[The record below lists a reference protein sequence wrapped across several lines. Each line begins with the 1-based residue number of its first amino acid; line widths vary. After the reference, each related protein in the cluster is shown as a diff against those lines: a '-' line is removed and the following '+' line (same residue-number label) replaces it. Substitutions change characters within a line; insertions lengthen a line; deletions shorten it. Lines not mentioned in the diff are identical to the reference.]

1 MKKQIL
7 YIASLLMAS
16 QAYSQI
22 VLSENFD
29 NGLPATWTQTTL
41 ATDGGWKNGTAASL
55 SSQSVTFPDLNGT
68 KFMGTNDDACNCNKS
83 ADRLISPS
91 MDLTAAGGNPFL
103 QIDYMFVK
111 GSYQGATEAGTIEI
125 STDGGTSWTVLKTLT
140 GLQAFEWRTDLID
153 LSAYASSND
162 VKISFLYKDNGGWL
176 FGYGVDN
183 FKVYVPEPNEA
194 VLVSASVNRYSL
206 TNVNN
211 NITLSVKNMG
221 SNPITSLDIEWNDGT
236 AHAATISTNIAV
248 GATANVTH
256 TTPVNYAT
264 AQTKNIAVNI
274 TQVNG
279 GTDPDM
285 SNNSA
290 ATIFTTISQSPTK
303 FPVIEEGTGTWCGW
317 CPRGA
322 VAMDYMYQNYPDFI
336 GVAVHNG
343 DPMTVA
349 AYDAASDFS
358 GFPSSHI
365 DRALRDQDAS
375 TTDFENGYNARK
387 NVKTPGKVSAVVT
400 SNGNTVQIA
409 ATATI
414 YTNSATEDYRM
425 GVIITEDNVTGTT
438 TGYNQANYYA
448 GGGSGAM
455 GGYESLPNPV
465 LAANM
470 VYNHVGRA
478 LIGGYDGQAGSI
490 PAPVVDGQAV
500 NYTFN
505 YTVPSTSVKNNMTAI
520 VVLID
525 NTTHEILNAH
535 KVSLG
540 TVSVAE
546 IETIGLE
553 VYPNPATDKINVTF
567 EAKGGDYAI
576 QLTDLQGRV
585 VLTETHSNLSG
596 SQNFEINTSKLTAGN
611 YLISVSQNGG
621 SFTKMIAIQ

>member
-1 MKKQIL
+1 
-7 YIASLLMAS
+7 
-16 QAYSQI
+16 
-22 VLSENFD
+22 
-29 NGLPATWTQTTL
+29 
-41 ATDGGWKNGTAASL
+41 
-55 SSQSVTFPDLNGT
+55 
-68 KFMGTNDDACNCNKS
+68 
-83 ADRLISPS
+83 
-91 MDLTAAGGNPFL
+91 
-103 QIDYMFVK
+103 
-111 GSYQGATEAGTIEI
+111 
-125 STDGGTSWTVLKTLT
+125 
-140 GLQAFEWRTDLID
+140 
-153 LSAYASSND
+153 
-162 VKISFLYKDNGGWL
+162 
-176 FGYGVDN
+176 
-183 FKVYVPEPNEA
+183 
-194 VLVSASVNRYSL
+194 
-206 TNVNN
+206 
-211 NITLSVKNMG
+211 
-221 SNPITSLDIEWNDGT
+221 
-236 AHAATISTNIAV
+236 
-248 GATANVTH
+248 
-256 TTPVNYAT
+256 
-264 AQTKNIAVNI
+264 
-274 TQVNG
+274 
-279 GTDPDM
+279 
-285 SNNSA
+285 
-290 ATIFTTISQSPTK
+290 
-303 FPVIEEGTGTWCGW
+303 
-317 CPRGA
+317 
-322 VAMDYMYQNYPDFI
+322 MDYMYQNYPDFI

-400 SNGNTVQIA
+400 SNGNAVQIA

>member
-55 SSQSVTFPDLNGT
+55 SSQSVTFPELNGT
-68 KFMGTNDDACNCNKS
+68 KFMETNDDACNCNKS

-91 MDLTAAGGNPFL
+91 MDLSATGGNPYL
-103 QIDYMFVK
+103 QVDYMFVK

-125 STDGGTSWTVLKTLT
+125 STDGGATWTVLKTLT
-140 GLQAFEWRTDLID
+140 GLQDFEWRSDLID
-153 LSAYASSND
+153 LSAYASNND

-176 FGYGVDN
+176 FGYGIDN

-194 VLVSASVNRYSL
+194 VLVKASVNRYSL
-206 TNVNN
+206 TNINN

-221 SNPITSLDIEWNDGT
+221 SNPITSLDVEWNDGT
-236 AHAATISTNIAV
+236 AHAATINTNIAI
-248 GATANVTH
+248 GATANVIH
-256 TTPVNYAT
+256 TIPVNYAT
-264 AQTKNIAVNI
+264 ALTNNIAVNI

-279 GTDPDM
+279 ATDPDM

-290 ATIFTTISQSPTK
+290 ATIFTTISQSPEK

-322 VAMDYMYQNYPDFI
+322 VAMDYMYENYPDFI
-336 GVAVHNG
+336 GIAVHNG
-343 DPMTVA
+343 DPMTVT
-349 AYDAASDFS
+349 AYDAASDFD
-358 GFPSSHI
+358 GYPSSHI
-365 DRALRDQDAS
+365 DRALKNEMVS
-375 TTDFENGYNARK
+375 NTDFQTNYNARK
-387 NVKTPGKVSAVVT
+387 NMMTPGKVSAVVT
-400 SNGNTVQIA
+400 SNGNAVQIA
-409 ATATI
+409 ASATL
-414 YTNSATEDYRM
+414 YTNSSTEDYRL
-425 GVIITEDNVTGTT
+425 GVIITEDNVTGTAS
-438 TGYNQANYYA
+438 GYNQANYYS
-448 GGGSGAM
+448 GGGSGVM
-455 GGYESLPNPV
+455 GGYETLADPV
-465 LAANM
+465 PAADM

-478 LIGGYDGQAGSI
+478 LIGGYNGQTGSI

-525 NTTHEILNAH
+525 NTTKEILNAQ
-535 KVSLG
+535 KVSLATAG
-540 TVSVAE
+540 VAE

-567 EAKGGDYAI
+567 DAKGGDYAI

-585 VLTETHSNLSG
+585 VLTETHTNLSG
-596 SQNFEINTSKLTAGN
+596 SQNVEINTSKLTSGN
-611 YLISVSQNGG
+611 YLINVSQNGA
-621 SFTKMIAIQ
+621 SFTKMIAIK